1 MVCSSGHASLWIP
14 TVPEDVSP
22 SALGSPGPQGL
33 QVTSPKSLFLVDSQ
47 SLLLGS
53 QLPEVGL
60 SCGVALSSQEAT
72 SVQYDLPVLVR
83 MLGFRGRREVHCL
96 LIAVA
101 APACHTCDLAAQL
114 SSCRKLSCPVVH
126 AFRCC
131 WARLTSKDVRTSAS
145 ASGPETDQVT
155 LPRLADKHTRC
166 CPPPAPL
173 LLGLCVADSSV
184 FKGGSVGSHSPPL
197 LGCQCLQILGAD
209 I

>member
-1 MVCSSGHASLWIP
+1 M
-14 TVPEDVSP
+14 
-22 SALGSPGPQGL
+22 
-33 QVTSPKSLFLVDSQ
+33 
-47 SLLLGS
+47 
-53 QLPEVGL
+53 
-60 SCGVALSSQEAT
+60 
-72 SVQYDLPVLVR
+72 QYDLPVLVR

-131 WARLTSKDVRTSAS
+131 WARLTSKDVRPPSSEPAGGTSAS

-155 LPRLADKHTRC
+155 LPRLADEHTRR

-173 LLGLCVADSSV
+173 LLGLCVADPSV
-184 FKGGSVGSHSPPL
+184 FKGGSVGSQSPPL